1 METLEITLGSAVII
15 TDAKGHEHRVQALS
29 GIETTGHTFPVVWIA
44 RPLRGGGTDRVPWP
58 AESVRP
64 A

>member
-1 METLEITLGSAVII
+1 MVGVIAPGDEVVI
-15 TDAKGHEHRVQALS
+15 TDAWGDELTTQALS
-29 GIETTGHTFPVVWIA
+29 GVETTGHNFPVVWIA
-44 RPLRGGGTDRVPWP
+44 RPLRGGGTERAPWP